1 MELLFGVEMVSNSC
15 WTLIGVVVGTWMP
28 GSTFEWQGAGF
39 FNAGHFRDLPD
50 RESKP
55 PWRIISDPSHAA
67 TSFFFGWVVAVYGR
81 DGCNG
86 FVGGSQKCPLIH

>member
-1 MELLFGVEMVSNSC
+1 MELLFGVEMVSNSR

-39 FNAGHFRDLPD
+39 FNAGHLRDLPD

-55 PWRIISDPSHAA
+55 PWRIISVGLEKKS
-67 TSFFFGWVVAVYGR
+67 TGGI
-81 DGCNG
+81 GT
-86 FVGGSQKCPLIH
+86 FV